1 MANKQAL
8 FIALDKVVNS
18 RISFIEDVI
27 AAGYPTIE
35 AARPHIMEYV
45 SIRIGCP
52 IKVKD
57 TGSVVFD
64 SASDKS
70 GSARNMLRDINLWL
84 AGTSRRKAVAANNA
98 ASPAVSR
105 KAAPLTKA
113 QRDAVVALI
122 AAFGGDRKAARNAV

>member
-8 FIALDKVVNS
+8 FTALDKVVNS

-52 IKVKD
+52 IKVKG
-57 TGSVVFD
+57 TGSAVFD
-64 SASDKS
+64 STSEKS
-70 GSARNMLRDINLWL
+70 ASARNMLRDINLWL
-84 AGTSRRKAVAANNA
+84 AGTSRRKAVAAN
-98 ASPAVSR
+98 AVSR
-105 KAAPLTKA
+105 KAAPLTAAQKA
-113 QRDAVVALI
+113 AVAALV